1 VTSFRYA
8 LLALGLSSAVAFAG
22 AEASASPPAPTEKI
36 DQIFAPVAGKDLP
49 GAAVVVVKDGIV
61 VHSKAY
67 GLSSIEL
74 GVPNTTRTKFR
85 LASVSK
91 SFTALAVLRLVEQGR
106 LHLDDPLA
114 RYVPDFVGGDQIKI
128 HHLLTHTAGLPDF
141 VSFEEASRMPR
152 DSAPGE
158 RLNYS
163 NIGYLALGR
172 VIEKVTGQS
181 YESDLRE
188 AIFAPLGMNDTGV
201 DRRPALEKGRA
212 SGYVIGPEGAL
223 VNAEYSD
230 TASEPAAGGLYST
243 AEDMT
248 RWIQALL
255 AGRIVSPA
263 TFEEATTPVTLADGH
278 RGGYGYG
285 FMLAPFRGLREV
297 AHGGDISGFNTYFAL
312 YPEERLAVVVLSNVG
327 MRPPGPLPTAG
338 DLVHRIVELMA
349 GDRLGPEW
357 PEVVKISTS
366 LLDRYVGRY
375 RLEVPPAVAAVMGD
389 AVEISREGGR
399 VFAEA
404 KQTRVEL
411 FAESETAF
419 FAKEGPGVRIT
430 FTPAAEGA
438 AREGVLSL
446 MGLREFRLRRLPC
459 GE

>member
-1 VTSFRYA
+1 MS
-8 LLALGLSSAVAFAG
+8 
-22 AEASASPPAPTEKI
+22 
-36 DQIFAPVAGKDLP
+36 
-49 GAAVVVVKDGIV
+49 
-61 VHSKAY
+61 
-67 GLSSIEL
+67 
-74 GVPNTTRTKFR
+74 
-85 LASVSK
+85 
-91 SFTALAVLRLVEQGR
+91 
-106 LHLDDPLA
+106 
-114 RYVPDFVGGDQIKI
+114 
-128 HHLLTHTAGLPDF
+128 
-141 VSFEEASRMPR
+141 
-152 DSAPGE
+152 
-158 RLNYS
+158 
-163 NIGYLALGR
+163 
-172 VIEKVTGQS
+172 
-181 YESDLRE
+181 
-188 AIFAPLGMNDTGV
+188 DTGV

-212 SGYVIGPEGAL
+212 AGYVVGPEGAL

-230 TASEPAAGGLYST
+230 TSSEPAAGGLYST
-243 AEDMT
+243 AEDMA
-248 RWIQALL
+248 RWIQGLV

-263 TFEEATTPVTLADGH
+263 TFEKATTPVTLADGH

-338 DLVHRIVELMA
+338 DIVHRIVELVA

-357 PEVVKISTS
+357 PEVVKLSPS
-366 LLDRYVGRY
+366 VLDGYVSRY

-389 AVEISREGGR
+389 ALEISREGDR

-430 FTPAAEGA
+430 FTSVAEPA

-446 MGLREFRLRRLPC
+446 MGLREFRLRRLP
-459 GE
+459 